1 MILERVV
8 LASRNPDKIAELE
21 AVLTDAGIVGEIV
34 GGLDWP
40 EVLEDADTLED
51 NALKKAREVSRATGL
66 PAIADDTGL
75 EVEALDG
82 APGVM
87 TARFAGPGATYADNV
102 AKLLEAMEAVADRSA
117 RFRTAVAV
125 VWPDG
130 KELVVVAGLEGVIT
144 TERRGR
150 GGFGYDPVF
159 QLPDGRTL
167 AEVPGEEKN
176 RVSHRAKALAAL
188 VRELGNG

>member
-102 AKLLEAMEAVADRSA
+102 DKLLEAMEAVADRSA

-125 VWPDG
+125 AWPDG
-130 KELVVVAGLEGVIT
+130 KELVVVAGLGGSIA

-159 QLPDGRTL
+159 QMPDGRTL

-176 RVSHRAKALAAL
+176 RVSHRAKALGAL
-188 VRELGNG
+188 VRELGGG

>member
-8 LASRNPDKIAELE
+8 LASRNPDKIAELK
-21 AVLTDAGIVGEIV
+21 AVLTDAGIAGEIV

-40 EVLEDADTLED
+40 EVVEDADTLEG
-51 NALKKAREVSRATGL
+51 NAIKKAREVSRATGL

-102 AKLLEAMEAVADRSA
+102 DKLLEVMGPVADRSA

-130 KELVVVAGLEGVIT
+130 RELVVVADLEGSIA

-176 RVSHRAKALAAL
+176 RVSHRAKALGAL
-188 VRELGNG
+188 VRELGGG